1 MCKCY
6 TVLFIF
12 MPSNRKRIGF
22 LPSEEV
28 HHLIEKICIE
38 NNCSQSKVTGI
49 LVEEAL
55 RIRGDLDP
63 NINNY
68 KKTIGNTTSSDN
80 FNNFDIKNNLNK
92 DFTYSY
98 KNNKNFND
106 ELEMIKEYID
116 FKFFKKVMIQNN
128 EILN

>member
-1 MCKCY
+1 
-6 TVLFIF
+6 

-92 DFTYSY
+92 DITYSY